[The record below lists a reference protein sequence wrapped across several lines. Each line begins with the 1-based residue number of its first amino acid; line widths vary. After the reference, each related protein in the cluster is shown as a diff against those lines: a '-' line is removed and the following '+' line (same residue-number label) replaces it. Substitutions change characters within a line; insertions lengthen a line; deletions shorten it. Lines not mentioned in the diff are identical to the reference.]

1 MQPSLSNIIQN
12 PMPLAKPG
20 FPENMNTNQKSELP
34 PIVFTKADQ
43 LQNSATPMNTSY
55 PSIPRGSKDFAAL
68 LAMPTSQPDPDR
80 TNESISSDE
89 NRADKA
95 TLDKPDLRQ
104 KDPTGSEKG
113 VTNEE
118 KDHGEHV
125 RPVANIPIRPRG
137 RGFGV
142 KNLAAI
148 RARTSFTESTRSSFS
163 DSEK

>member
-1 MQPSLSNIIQN
+1 
-12 PMPLAKPG
+12 
-20 FPENMNTNQKSELP
+20 
-34 PIVFTKADQ
+34 
-43 LQNSATPMNTSY
+43 
-55 PSIPRGSKDFAAL
+55 
-68 LAMPTSQPDPDR
+68 MPTSQPDPDR

-104 KDPTGSEKG
+104 KDPTGSEKD
-113 VTNEE
+113 VTNKE

-125 RPVANIPIRPRG
+125 RPVVNIPIRPRG

-148 RARTSFTESTRSSFS
+148 RARTSFTGSTRSSFS